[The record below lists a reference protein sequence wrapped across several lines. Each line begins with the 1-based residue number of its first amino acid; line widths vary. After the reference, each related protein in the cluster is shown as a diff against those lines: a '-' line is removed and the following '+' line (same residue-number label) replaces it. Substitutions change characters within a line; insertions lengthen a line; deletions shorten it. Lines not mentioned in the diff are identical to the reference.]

1 LHFHAFQI
9 PEKPLFLP
17 VQQPAQMKKVLWGIF
32 LVAGLA
38 ITACTQSPK
47 QGGNEGSAAA
57 IAFDSTEHNFG
68 TLPYAGDGTYNFIF
82 RNTGSAPLLLTNV
95 RSSCGCT
102 IPSWPKEPIAAG
114 TTDTIRVSYNTH
126 ISGRF
131 SKSISVFSNA
141 TATPV
146 ILKIKGTV
154 LAAAE

>member
-1 LHFHAFQI
+1 
-9 PEKPLFLP
+9 
-17 VQQPAQMKKVLWGIF
+17 MKKVLWGIF

-47 QGGNEGSAAA
+47 QSGNEGGTAA
-57 IAFDSTEHNFG
+57 IAFDSTEHHFG

-82 RNTGSAPLLLTNV
+82 RNTGSEPLLLTNV

-114 TTDTIRVSYNTH
+114 ATDTIRVSYNTR

-141 TATPV
+141 PATPV
-146 ILKIKGTV
+146 ILKITGTV